1 MPFSGT
7 GGGGGGAG
15 LVKRFV
21 MWDASSGVPVIQKA
35 SGVSSL
41 TDNGTGDVTVVFD
54 SPEADAT
61 YGTLISGRGQTF
73 QTFNGMENHD
83 FVQRT
88 TAGVRFWT
96 LDADS
101 AWSPMDAKVATV
113 AILNT

>member
-1 MPFSGT
+1 MPFSAT
-7 GGGGGGAG
+7 GSGPG

-35 SGVSSL
+35 YGVASL

-54 SPEADAT
+54 SAEADAT
-61 YGTLISGRGQTF
+61 YGTLITGRGAAL

-83 FVQRT
+83 FILRT
-88 TAGVRFWT
+88 TAAVRFWT

-101 AWSPMDAKVATV
+101 GWSPMDAKVATV